1 MFSNDTAY
9 RTIQNVMNVSRARER
24 NILASESKRKKKKR
38 KENKRKNSDSTL
50 DNVNFETPSQVSS
63 MGSKGGSSP
72 RSMAGLNKTDNHIKD
87 SGNPKLLRWL
97 KEKDKEHRKKA
108 KEERR
113 QKREEREKTVLEAN
127 EKFEKRL
134 EAQKIY
140 KKWVD
145 EKNKEIAKQEKQKRK
160 EVKQFLKAQE
170 EKEKST
176 EISIRPKSAPLNRRD
191 PAGGIRVEGNS
202 STNVNVK
209 TTPHPPAS
217 KFIYKR
223 PVAGRIKLKISDK
236 EPEKA
241 RPQSAHAGNVSNGED
256 TARRQRMSYDD
267 WISRKRRDDQKK
279 KNLIERRK
287 REEMSKSD
295 PELSKIIPNIAKKRI
310 HNILEGKKRVDSGFK
325 EYDKEANEKFGG
337 ADFNGTSETES
348 QEVRYSYRLDS
359 PTRSSSSMGS
369 NSARRGKPPP
379 AARPKTAPHGGS
391 RVIPP
396 KQSSGSPRKAV
407 VPARVEEIM
416 SNEDSTNPFRLP
428 FSEEDGIPKYVA
440 AKQRQLFAENVW
452 KKVGEEERP
461 EPQGSDVQEPHTC
474 VSTDVNNHS
483 AESQSD
489 AKSRTNVENGDLK
502 DEGDVKNV
510 DTDKSEEG
518 KVFLTQFNS
527 VDNLTNI
534 VQNDR
539 KSEKVETSSR
549 AKEEEVKSESKTGK
563 NDKTEVENSKMSEEA
578 QVYEKMHDEDDEEVI
593 RNDEKCDTNKD
604 VVHDREKE
612 VNAKQSDENGGGKDN
627 VAQPETVKNEMKYEE
642 LISEVHEMEGKL
654 DMKYEEEEVYKMQ
667 ENIEMKFVEENTHI
681 IQEQRKEYDEEKI
694 CEQQEFKTEELHVLQ
709 HEKLPDLDMER
720 DAEVLEEPRPES
732 VATTRSN
739 KHVSFR
745 EEPEVFRPEQDELE
759 GSTDTQTPENEEEF
773 VKFFESDI
781 DVSASLD
788 GLNKSGNVNASLGN
802 ADESEDEIESEVAD
816 VTTSLDDDF

>member
-9 RTIQNVMNVSRARER
+9 QTIQNVMNVSRARER

-176 EISIRPKSAPLNRRD
+176 DISIRPKSAPLNRRD

-241 RPQSAHAGNVSNGED
+241 RPQSANVGNVSNGED

-325 EYDKEANEKFGG
+325 EYDKEANQKFGG
-337 ADFNGTSETES
+337 ADFNGISESES
-348 QEVRYSYRLDS
+348 QEVHYSYRLDS

-489 AKSRTNVENGDLK
+489 AKSRTNVENSDLK

-534 VQNDR
+534 VQNDK
-539 KSEKVETSSR
+539 KSENTEEVKISSR
-549 AKEEEVKSESKTGK
+549 AKEEEGKSESDMGK
-563 NDKTEVENSKMSEEA
+563 NDKTKEKNGNMSEET
-578 QVYEKMHDEDDEEVI
+578 QVYEKMHDEDEEQVI
-593 RNDEKCDTNKD
+593 RTDKKCDTNANDKGD
-604 VVHDREKE
+604 NL
-612 VNAKQSDENGGGKDN
+612 NAKQNDENQSGTDN
-627 VAQPETVKNEMKYEE
+627 VAQPELVKNDMKYEE
-642 LISEVHEMEGKL
+642 LISEVHEMEEKL
-654 DMKYEEEEVYKMQ
+654 DMKYEEQ
-667 ENIEMKFVEENTHI
+667 ENIEMKFIEEDTHI
-681 IQEQRKEYDEEKI
+681 IEERRKEYDEEKI
-694 CEQQEFKTEELHVLQ
+694 CEQQEFKAEELHVLQ

-720 DAEVLEEPRPES
+720 DAEAPDEPRPES

-773 VKFFESDI
+773 VKFFESDV

-788 GLNKSGNVNASLGN
+788 GLNKSGNVSASSGN